1 MTQQAG
7 PGVDPNLS
15 TFLTYAATRDIAVVG
30 TIPAGATGGT
40 GFSAVTWQQDIPE
53 SPVWCQAIDY
63 EVTLPITV
71 TNASTTSLSFQ
82 ISPFAP
88 YSSFSNQFTIA
99 GAPPWPMTELTPW
112 YLDNLSRNDAFDE
125 ALPDGDF
132 AQIASTVA
140 FVGGTGLATNR
151 DPGSLATA
159 NGIYQSSTI
168 YPGATI
174 SVGSAGGTSTQALL
188 FKFTLRQ
195 PLQRF
200 RKALWGTVPFGDPKN
215 RPRNQFQLNTLVG
228 LNPLANT
235 VLTSAGTLT
244 AAVTAGSTVNVVAHY
259 RCLGIDILP
268 PGVGTPTPTVGYG
281 LALNPQAQSI
291 TTAGQIQNIE
301 HIDSAAYL
309 AMHHVLLNAPSAGAP
324 QAPIRASYFGLWLT
338 QEQRSARYAYDVSD
352 SSFNDYFAQYVRVH
366 KEFPPL
372 GVYVNDLVSGD
383 IPLLPSATPFE
394 AIMSPDATYAAS
406 FGVAATPNLH
416 TAIAVPT
423 GTSMSNGLV
432 ECYNFEYVRV
442 TY

>member
-1 MTQQAG
+1 MSQPAAG

-30 TIPAGATGGT
+30 TIAAGATGGT

-53 SPVWCQAIDY
+53 APVWCKAIDY

-71 TNASTTSLSFQ
+71 TNTSTTSLTFQ
-82 ISPFAP
+82 LSPFAP

-112 YLDNLSRNDAFDE
+112 YLDNLARNANFDE
-125 ALPDGDF
+125 STMDPNWT
-132 AQIASTVA
+132 TVA
-140 FVGGTGLATNR
+140 SSLGNVGYEVRLNR
-151 DPGSLATA
+151 DAGSL
-159 NGIYQSSTI
+159 GQSVYQSSTV

-174 SVGSAGGTSTQALL
+174 SVGSAGGSSTTPLVL
-188 FKFTLRQ
+188 KFTLRQ

-228 LNPLANT
+228 TNPINNT
-235 VLTSAGTLT
+235 VLTSLSTLT
-244 AAVTAGSTVNVVAHY
+244 AAVTAGSTVNVIAHY

-281 LALNPQAQSI
+281 LALNPQNQSI

-309 AMHHVLLNAPSAGAP
+309 AMHHVLLNAAASGGVLVPTE
-324 QAPIRASYFGLWLT
+324 ASYFALWLT

-352 SSFNDYFAQYVRVH
+352 SSFNDYFAQYARVH

-383 IPLLPSATPFE
+383 LPELPSATPFE
-394 AIMSPDATYAAS
+394 GIMSPDATYAAS
-406 FGVAATPNLH
+406 FGVAVTPNLH
-416 TAIAVPT
+416 SAIAFAS
-423 GTSMSNGLV
+423 GTTLYQAQV

>member
-1 MTQQAG
+1 MTQQSG

-53 SPVWCQAIDY
+53 APVWCAAIDY
-63 EVTLPITV
+63 EVTLPVTV
-71 TNASTTSLSFQ
+71 TNASTTSLNFQ
-82 ISPFAP
+82 ISQFAP
-88 YSSFSNQFTIA
+88 YSAFSNQFTIA

-112 YLDNLSRNDAFDE
+112 YLDNLTRNDDFDE
-125 ALPDGDF
+125 AFMDNANLF
-132 AQIASTVA
+132 VASA
-140 FVGGTGLATNR
+140 ADNVGFEVLGNR
-151 DPGSLATA
+151 DQGSL
-159 NGIYQSSTI
+159 GQSVYQSSTL

-174 SVGSAGGTSTQALL
+174 SVGSAGGTSTSSMT

-228 LNPLANT
+228 LNPLANLI
-235 VLTSAGTLT
+235 LTSNASLS
-244 AAVTAGSTVNVVAHY
+244 AAVTAAHTVNVIAHY

-281 LALNPQAQSI
+281 LALNPQNQTI
-291 TTAGQIQNIE
+291 QTAAQIQNIE

-309 AMHHVLLNAPSAGAP
+309 AMHHVLLNGPSAGAP
-324 QAPIRASYFGLWLT
+324 LAPIRASYFALWLT

-352 SSFNDYFAQYVRVH
+352 SSFNDYFAQYARVH

-372 GVYVNDLVSGD
+372 GVYSADLVSGD

-394 AIMSPDATYAAS
+394 GIMSPDSTYAAS
-406 FGVAATPNLH
+406 FGVAVTPNLH
-416 TAIAVPT
+416 TAIAIPT
-423 GTSMSNGLV
+423 GTTIAGAQV